1 MSIKKLE
8 ENKKKIAFIMCSND
22 KQETEEC
29 LFYLRN
35 LKIPKGYDIE
45 IIPVYNAVS
54 MAAGYNTG
62 MRESNAKYKVYLHQ
76 DTFIIDTDFIYELLK
91 VFETDSK
98 IGMVGCVGHRRMPE
112 DGFPIDSWNTG
123 KVYHNLGSCC
133 QYEHGICEVDAVDGL
148 LIATQYDIP
157 WREDLF
163 QGWDYYDISQCYEF
177 HRQGRKVVVP
187 KQEGYWCYHDN
198 KFSRLADYDRW
209 RKKFVAEYQDVYP
222 FEYIPRVTENQKE
235 MEELIKSLSDIL
247 KQHLTRGEMQEFH
260 AICSNSE
267 IKQRLWAREFCEISN
282 ISRGEENGN
291 TEKHICQKDAESTLN
306 HLRRLRHLLKRVEYN
321 VGKQE
326 DNLREIIEGYSMYA
340 ICIVS
345 ISYCKNRKKIY
356 ESLQKYVF
364 AKNIKVRELFL
375 LEQINKEE
383 TDLERPHM
391 CPLVLPEEDWQKVS
405 EKQVLI
411 VADVVGKQ
419 KEKVLELCRNMKK
432 HYEVCLVVQQYEEDV
447 LQELDRMHI
456 ETFYMEQPMY
466 LIWDMKDTFY
476 RQFKEVLVVGADM
489 KRIVEQWHRTDVP
502 VKWYVD
508 KKQVQGATKYSNNI
522 TIINE
527 H

>member
-54 MAAGYNTG
+54 MAAGYNMG
-62 MRESNAKYKVYLHQ
+62 MRESDAKYKVYLHQ

-91 VFETDSK
+91 VFETDSQ

-148 LIATQYDIP
+148 LVATQYDIP

-177 HRQGRKVVVP
+177 HRKGWKVVVP
-187 KQEGYWCYHDN
+187 EQRECWCYHDN
-198 KFSRLADYDRW
+198 KYSRLGDYDKW
-209 RKKFVAEYQDVYP
+209 RKRFVEEYQDIYP
-222 FEYIPRVTENQKE
+222 FQYNERITENQKE

-267 IKQRLWAREFCEISN
+267 IKQKLWAREFCEISN

-321 VGKQE
+321 AGKQE

-391 CPLVLPEEDWQKVS
+391 CPLVLPEEDWKKVS
-405 EKQVLI
+405 GKQILI
-411 VADVVGKQ
+411 VADTVGKQ
-419 KEKVLELCRNMKK
+419 NKKVLELCRNMKK

-447 LQELDRMHI
+447 LQELDQMHI

-476 RQFKEVLVVGADM
+476 RQFKEVMVVGADM

>member
-54 MAAGYNTG
+54 MAAGYNMG
-62 MRESNAKYKVYLHQ
+62 MRESDAKYKVYLHQ

-267 IKQRLWAREFCEISN
+267 IKQKLWAREFCEISN

-321 VGKQE
+321 AGKQE

-391 CPLVLPEEDWQKVS
+391 CPLVLPEEDWKKVS
-405 EKQVLI
+405 KKQILI
-411 VADVVGKQ
+411 VADTVGKQ
-419 KEKVLELCRNMKK
+419 NKKVLELCRNMKK

-447 LQELDRMHI
+447 LQELDQMHI

>member
-54 MAAGYNTG
+54 MAAGYNMG
-62 MRESNAKYKVYLHQ
+62 MRESDAKYKVYLHQ

-267 IKQRLWAREFCEISN
+267 IKQKLWAREFCEISN

-321 VGKQE
+321 AGKQE
-326 DNLREIIEGYSMYA
+326 DNLWEIIEGYSMYA

-391 CPLVLPEEDWQKVS
+391 CPLVLPEEDWKKVS

-411 VADVVGKQ
+411 VADTVGEQNK
-419 KEKVLELCRNMKK
+419 KVLELCRNMKK

-447 LQELDRMHI
+447 LQELDQMHI

-476 RQFKEVLVVGADM
+476 RQFKEVLVAGADM

>member
-54 MAAGYNTG
+54 MAAGYNMG
-62 MRESNAKYKVYLHQ
+62 MRESDAKYKVYLHQ

-91 VFETDSK
+91 VFETDSQ

-148 LIATQYDIP
+148 LVATQYDIP

-177 HRQGRKVVVP
+177 HRKGWKVVAP
-187 KQEGYWCYHDN
+187 EQRECWCYHDN
-198 KFSRLADYDRW
+198 KYSRLGDYDKW
-209 RKKFVAEYQDVYP
+209 RKRFVEEYQDIYP
-222 FEYIPRVTENQKE
+222 FQYNERITENQKE

-267 IKQRLWAREFCEISN
+267 IKQKLWAREFCEISN

-321 VGKQE
+321 AGKQE

-391 CPLVLPEEDWQKVS
+391 CPLVLPEEDWKKVS
-405 EKQVLI
+405 GKQILI
-411 VADVVGKQ
+411 VADTVGKQ
-419 KEKVLELCRNMKK
+419 NKKVLELCRNIKK

-447 LQELDRMHI
+447 LQELDQMHI

-476 RQFKEVLVVGADM
+476 RQFEEVLVVGADM

>member
-54 MAAGYNTG
+54 MAAGYNMG
-62 MRESNAKYKVYLHQ
+62 MRESDAKYKVYLHQ

-91 VFETDSK
+91 VFETDSQ

-148 LIATQYDIP
+148 LVATQYDIP

-177 HRQGRKVVVP
+177 HRKGWKVVVP
-187 KQEGYWCYHDN
+187 EQRECWCYHDN
-198 KFSRLADYDRW
+198 KYSRLGDYDKW
-209 RKKFVAEYQDVYP
+209 RKRFVEEYQDIYP
-222 FEYIPRVTENQKE
+222 FQYNERITENQKE

-267 IKQRLWAREFCEISN
+267 IKQKLWAREFCEISN

-321 VGKQE
+321 AGKQE

-391 CPLVLPEEDWQKVS
+391 CPLVLPEEDWKKVS
-405 EKQVLI
+405 GKQILI
-411 VADVVGKQ
+411 VADTVGKQ
-419 KEKVLELCRNMKK
+419 NKKVLELCRNIKK

-447 LQELDRMHI
+447 LQELDQMHI

-476 RQFKEVLVVGADM
+476 RQFEEVLVVGADM

>member
-54 MAAGYNTG
+54 MAAGYNMG
-62 MRESNAKYKVYLHQ
+62 MRESDAKYKVYLHQ

-91 VFETDSK
+91 VFETDSQ

-148 LIATQYDIP
+148 LVATQYDIP

-267 IKQRLWAREFCEISN
+267 IKQKLWAREFCEISN

-321 VGKQE
+321 AGKQE

-391 CPLVLPEEDWQKVS
+391 CPLVLPEEDWKKVS
-405 EKQVLI
+405 GKQILI
-411 VADVVGKQ
+411 VADTVGKQ
-419 KEKVLELCRNMKK
+419 NKKVLELCRNMKK

-447 LQELDRMHI
+447 LQELDQMHI

>member
-54 MAAGYNTG
+54 MAAGYNMG
-62 MRESNAKYKVYLHQ
+62 MRESDAKYKVYLHQ

-267 IKQRLWAREFCEISN
+267 IKQKLWAREFCEISN

-321 VGKQE
+321 AGKQE

-391 CPLVLPEEDWQKVS
+391 CPLVLPEEDWKKVS
-405 EKQVLI
+405 KKQVLI
-411 VADVVGKQ
+411 VADTVGKQ
-419 KEKVLELCRNMKK
+419 NKKVLELCRNMKK
-432 HYEVCLVVQQYEEDV
+432 HYVVCLVVQQYEEDV
-447 LQELDRMHI
+447 LQELDQMHI

>member
-1 MSIKKLE
+1 MKKME
-8 ENKKKIAFIMCSND
+8 ENKKKIAFIICSND

-29 LFYLRN
+29 LFYLKN
-35 LKIPKGYDIE
+35 LKVPEKYSIE
-45 IIPVYNAVS
+45 IIPVYGAVS

-76 DTFIIDTDFIYELLK
+76 DTFIINTDFIYELLK
-91 VFETDSK
+91 VFEADSQ

-123 KVYHNLGSCC
+123 KVYHNLGRCH
-133 QYEHGICEVDAVDGL
+133 QYEQGICEVDAVDGL

-177 HRQGRKVVVP
+177 HRKGLKVVVP
-187 KQEGYWCYHDN
+187 EQREYWCYHDN
-198 KFSRLADYDRW
+198 KFSRLADYDKW
-209 RKKFVAEYQDVYP
+209 RKKFVEEYQDVYP
-222 FEYIPRVTENQKE
+222 FKYSARVTENQKE
-235 MEELIKSLSDIL
+235 MEALINSLSDIL
-247 KQHLTRGEMQEFH
+247 KQHLTRGEMQEFNT
-260 AICSNSE
+260 ICSNSE
-267 IKQRLWAREFCEISN
+267 IKQKLWAREFCEISN
-282 ISRGEENGN
+282 IYIGEENGN
-291 TEKHICQKDAESTLN
+291 TEKNICQEDAQSTLN

-321 VGKQE
+321 AGIQE

-356 ESLQKYVF
+356 ESLRKYLC
-364 AKNIKVRELFL
+364 AKNIKVKEMLL

-383 TDLERPHM
+383 TGLERQNM
-391 CPLVLPEEDWQKVS
+391 VPLVLREENWQKVS
-405 EKQVLI
+405 QKQVLI

-419 KEKVLELCRNMKK
+419 NEKVLELCRNMKK
-432 HYEVCLVVQQYEEDV
+432 QYEVCLVVQQYEEDV
-447 LQELDRMHI
+447 LQELDQMHI

-466 LIWDMKDTFY
+466 LMWDMKEKLF
-476 RQFKEVLVVGADM
+476 RQFEEVLVVGADM
-489 KRIVEQWHRTDVP
+489 KCIVEQWHRTNIP

>member
-54 MAAGYNTG
+54 MAAGYNMG
-62 MRESNAKYKVYLHQ
+62 MRESDAKYKVYLHQ

-148 LIATQYDIP
+148 LVATQYDIP

-267 IKQRLWAREFCEISN
+267 IKQKLWAREFCEISN

-321 VGKQE
+321 AGKQE

-391 CPLVLPEEDWQKVS
+391 CPLVLPEEDWKKVS

-411 VADVVGKQ
+411 VADTVGEQNK
-419 KEKVLELCRNMKK
+419 KVLELCRNMKK

-447 LQELDRMHI
+447 LQELDQMHI

>member
-54 MAAGYNTG
+54 MAAGYNMG
-62 MRESNAKYKVYLHQ
+62 MRESDAKYKVYLHQ

-91 VFETDSK
+91 VFETDSQ

-148 LIATQYDIP
+148 LVATQYDIP

>member
-54 MAAGYNTG
+54 MAAGYNMG
-62 MRESNAKYKVYLHQ
+62 MRESDAKYKVYLHQ

-91 VFETDSK
+91 VFEADSQ
-98 IGMVGCVGHRRMPE
+98 IGMVGCVGHRRMPK

-267 IKQRLWAREFCEISN
+267 IKQKLWAREFCEISN

-291 TEKHICQKDAESTLN
+291 TEKHICQKDAESTLK

-321 VGKQE
+321 AGKQE

-364 AKNIKVRELFL
+364 AKSIKVRELFL

-391 CPLVLPEEDWQKVS
+391 CPLVLPEEDWKKVS
-405 EKQVLI
+405 EKQILI
-411 VADVVGKQ
+411 VADTVGKQ
-419 KEKVLELCRNMKK
+419 REKVLELCRNMKK
-432 HYEVCLVVQQYEEDV
+432 HYEV
-447 LQELDRMHI
+447 
-456 ETFYMEQPMY
+456 
-466 LIWDMKDTFY
+466 
-476 RQFKEVLVVGADM
+476 
-489 KRIVEQWHRTDVP
+489 
-502 VKWYVD
+502 
-508 KKQVQGATKYSNNI
+508 
-522 TIINE
+522 
-527 H
+527 